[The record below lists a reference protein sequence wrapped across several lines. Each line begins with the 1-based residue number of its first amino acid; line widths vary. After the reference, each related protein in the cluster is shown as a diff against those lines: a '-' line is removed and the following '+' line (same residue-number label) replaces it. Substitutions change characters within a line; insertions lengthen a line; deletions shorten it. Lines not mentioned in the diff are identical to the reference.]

1 MPTFP
6 EFDLDP
12 AILAAVEKLG
22 FESATP
28 VQAETLPPLLE
39 GRDMIGQARTGSG
52 KTAAFGLPMI
62 QRFKDGGAN
71 VRGLVLAPTRELA
84 IQVAEAVRSFSKGLP
99 IRVVTIYGGAPY
111 PPQLK
116 ALRNGATI
124 VVGTPGRVIDHLDRG
139 TLKLGN
145 VEMFVLDE
153 ADEMLRMGFLEPV
166 EHILE
171 ALPEERQIALFSAT
185 MPAPIQRV
193 SKKFL
198 KKPVTIQVET
208 SELSVSHIEQFWIR
222 APQRR
227 KLDILMRILQGD
239 PHGATLIF
247 TRTKRGCGEVADGLT
262 KNGIPADAIH
272 GDLNQAAR
280 ERVINRLRS
289 KSLSVLV
296 ATDVAAR
303 GLDVSHLTRV
313 VNMDYPGGP
322 EIYVHRIGRTGR
334 AGAKGTAIT
343 LVTPGEQRKLRF
355 LQKAIKHD
363 IQEMKPPSNAEL
375 ATLQRNALWSDLERT
390 QQNVDLSHAT
400 DWIREIQAD
409 HDVSMEDI
417 AAVAIHM
424 LTKQRGVR
432 LKPPQEDVATRPLRE
447 RGIAMD
453 EDEIRRVNQVE
464 LFLSVGR
471 QAGSGPSDIVG
482 ALANE
487 ANISGTNI
495 GRINLFE
502 NKAFVGVPRDIAE
515 KIINEIPEITIRGHI
530 VNIALAKPG
539 SSEAPDWK
547 KKGRG
552 RYSKPSKRT
561 ARRSSKSASNVPPW
575 RRDGTGKVK
584 VRGQRDADG
593 GSYKSKGKGKGKG
606 KGKPSFKSKGKGSFK
621 GKK

>member
-1 MPTFP
+1 MTTFP

-84 IQVAEAVRSFSKGLP
+84 IQVAEAIRSFAKGLP
-99 IRVVTIYGGAPY
+99 VRVVTIYGGAPY

-139 TLKLGN
+139 TLNLSN

-171 ALPEERQIALFSAT
+171 ALPKERQIVLFSAT

-198 KKPVTIQVET
+198 NNPITIQVE
-208 SELSVSHIEQFWIR
+208 SSGLSVGHIEQFWIR

-227 KLDILMRILQGD
+227 KLDILLRILQGD

-262 KNGIPADAIH
+262 KNGITADAIH

-289 KSLSVLV
+289 KNLSVLV

-343 LVTPGEQRKLRF
+343 LVTPGEHRKLRF
-355 LQKAIKHD
+355 LQKAIKFD
-363 IQEMKPPSNAEL
+363 IQEMQPPSKSEL
-375 ATLQRNALWSDLERT
+375 ATLQRNALWTDLERAH
-390 QQNVDLSHAT
+390 QNVDLTHASE
-400 DWIREIQAD
+400 WISEIQAD
-409 HDVSMEDI
+409 NEVSIEDI

-424 LTKQRGVR
+424 LTKERGIS
-432 LKPPQEDVATRPLRE
+432 LNPPEEDVDTRPRRE
-447 RGIAMD
+447 RGIPMD
-453 EDEIRRVNQVE
+453 EDEMRRVNQVE

-471 QAGSGPSDIVG
+471 EAGIGPSDIVG

-515 KIINEIPEITIRGHI
+515 KIIEEIPELTIRGHI
-530 VNIALAKPG
+530 VNIALATPG
-539 SSEAPDWK
+539 SSDTPDWK
-547 KKGRG
+547 KKGRV
-552 RYSKPSKRT
+552 RYSKPSQRT
-561 ARRSSKSASNVPPW
+561 ARRAAKSSSDVAPW

-584 VRGQRDADG
+584 VRAGRDADG
-593 GSYKSKGKGKGKG
+593 GSHKGKGKGKA
-606 KGKPSFKSKGKGSFK
+606 SFKAKSKGKGTFK